1 MQNQENVFSFYLD
14 ESVWF
19 KEGQGVRE
27 LIGISLEPEITIEE
41 RGNEVCLKGTVQL
54 AGEYLA
60 VDSQEK
66 EESFNSS
73 VRVIDHVEIG
83 EEGEHQ
89 FIHAFPVEV
98 TVPLDR
104 VTSLDEVFVD
114 IEAFDYEI
122 PANNQ
127 LRLHAQLNINGIE
140 PQSSQQQATND
151 ETFDQST
158 TIGPY
163 NMPKETKKQEPLFPE
178 REAPVVQLNTE
189 SEEESG
195 RWLYKKSQSFSE
207 FFGHEK
213 QEEATFDVTS
223 QESVS
228 IEESSS
234 SSQESTPE
242 SSSESKVES
251 SSHESSEK
259 EAPSGMDGIKQIF
272 KHLFPNREDTYTQMK
287 MYIAQEQ
294 ETLQS
299 IAEKY
304 DVSVKQLER
313 VNRSDAEDV
322 SPGEIV
328 YIPN

>member
-1 MQNQENVFSFYLD
+1 MNNQEKVFSFYLD

-60 VDSQEK
+60 IEEQQEV

-73 VRVIDHVEIG
+73 QRVVDDVEVG
-83 EEGEHQ
+83 EEGEYR
-89 FIHAFPVEV
+89 FSHAFPVEV
-98 TVPLDR
+98 TVPFER
-104 VTSLDEVFVD
+104 VTSLDQVFVD
-114 IEAFDYEI
+114 IETFDYEI

-127 LRLHAQLNINGIE
+127 MRLHAQVNINGIE
-140 PQSSQQQATND
+140 PQSNQQAENEERFDQQAT
-151 ETFDQST
+151 
-158 TIGPY
+158 IGPFDFPE
-163 NMPKETKKQEPLFPE
+163 NTIKEEPLIPE
-178 REAPVVQLNTE
+178 REAPVVQLNND
-189 SEEESG
+189 EEQDDESG

-213 QEEATFDVTS
+213 QEEETLEVSSSED
-223 QESVS
+223 VS
-228 IEESSS
+228 IEET
-234 SSQESTPE
+234 SQESTPE
-242 SSSESKVES
+242 SSSSKESE
-251 SSHESSEK
+251 EQ

-294 ETLQS
+294 ETLES

-313 VNRSDAEDV
+313 VNRSDAEEV